1 MNFELTNLSLSA
13 ASTQKCDVL
22 VVLVPEGVKPAKDA
36 VSAILAQA
44 LKSGDLELKAGKS
57 LQIYASPLIAA
68 RRVVLA
74 GCGDGSA
81 RSVRLA
87 VAGLANVLKSP
98 KIKKAVLCF
107 AGHATAEAVAAAVQ
121 CCAEASYV
129 YTTTKTK
136 AEPLALNRV
145 VIGVEDSSKL
155 KGAFDAA
162 CAIATGVAFARE
174 WANRPANH
182 ATPTMLAQAAKE
194 LAVSGITC
202 KVHGPAEVA
211 KLGMGAFMAVAQ
223 GSSEQLRFIEL
234 RYNGAAKSEAPVVL
248 VGKGITFDTG
258 GISLKPAAEMDEM
271 KFDMGGAASV
281 LGVFRALAESRPAVN
296 VVGLI
301 PACENMPDGHAVKPG
316 DVVTSMNG
324 QTIEILNTDAEG
336 RLVLCDAITYAA
348 RFKPRALVDIATL
361 TGACV
366 IALGNQRSGLFASD
380 DALAAQLQSAGDAAH
395 DLCWRMPLD
404 DEYGEGLRS
413 NFADVANVAGR
424 AGGAITAAKFL
435 QRFTAGM
442 PWAHLDIAGTAW
454 KSGAA
459 KGATG
464 RPVGLLM
471 HYLMSVAGD
480 GKAAKV
486 VKTVKAAKVSVNKS
500 GTAKAAT
507 KPRAKPAAPRKTV

>member
-1 MNFELTNLSLSA
+1 MNFELTTLSLAA
-13 ASTQKCDVL
+13 ASSQKCDAL
-22 VVLVPEGVKPAKDA
+22 VVLVPEGVKPGKDA

-57 LQIYASPLIAA
+57 LQIYASPLLAA
-68 RRVVLA
+68 RRVVLVGA
-74 GCGDGSA
+74 GDGSVRA
-81 RSVRLA
+81 VRQALASV
-87 VAGLANVLKSP
+87 ANVLKSP
-98 KIKKAVLCF
+98 KVKKAVVVF
-107 AGHATAEAVAAAVQ
+107 AGKSGADVVTTAVQ
-121 CCAEASYV
+121 CCAELGYV
-129 YTTTKTK
+129 YTTTKSK
-136 AEPLALNRV
+136 AEPVALARLI
-145 VIGVEDSSKL
+145 IGVEDAAKV
-155 KGAFDAA
+155 KPAFDMA
-162 CAIATGVAFARE
+162 CAVAKGVAFARE

-182 ATPTMLAQAAKE
+182 ATPTLLANAARG
-194 LAVSGITC
+194 LVTTGITC

-211 KLGMGAFMAVAQ
+211 RLGMGAFMAVAQ
-223 GSSEQLRFIEL
+223 GSAEQLRFIEL

-281 LGVFRALAESRPAVN
+281 LGVFTALAEARPAIN

-301 PACENMPDGHAVKPG
+301 PACENMPDGKAIKPG

-366 IALGNQRSGLFASD
+366 IALGNQRSGMFSSD
-380 DALAAQLQSAGDAAH
+380 ETLAAQLQSAGDAAQ
-395 DLCWRMPLD
+395 DLCWRLPLD
-404 DEYGEGLRS
+404 EEYGEGLRS

-435 QRFTAGM
+435 QRFTGTI

-471 HYLMSVAGD
+471 HFLAGLAAGD
-480 GKAAKV
+480 
-486 VKTVKAAKVSVNKS
+486 
-500 GTAKAAT
+500 
-507 KPRAKPAAPRKTV
+507 KPARKAPRKTAASVNKAV

>member
-1 MNFELTNLSLSA
+1 M
-13 ASTQKCDVL
+13 
-22 VVLVPEGVKPAKDA
+22 
-36 VSAILAQA
+36 ILA
-44 LKSGDLELKAGKS
+44 GT
-57 LQIYASPLIAA
+57 
-68 RRVVLA
+68 
-74 GCGDGSA
+74 GDGSV
-81 RSVRLA
+81 RSVRQALA
-87 VAGLANVLKSP
+87 GVANVLKSP
-98 KIKKAVLCF
+98 KVKKAVVLL
-107 AGHATAEAVAAAVQ
+107 AGKASAEDVAVTVQ
-121 CCAEASYV
+121 CCADLSYV
-129 YTTTKTK
+129 YTATKTK
-136 AEPLALNRV
+136 AEPVALSRV
-145 VIGVEDSSKL
+145 VVGVEDSSKV
-155 KGAFDAA
+155 KTAFDTA
-162 CAIATGVAFARE
+162 CAIAKGVGLARE

-182 ATPTMLAQAAKE
+182 ATPTLLANAAKG
-194 LAVSGITC
+194 LATNGITC

-211 KLGMGAFMAVAQ
+211 RLGMGAFLAVAQ
-223 GSSEQLRFIEL
+223 GSAEQLRFIEL
-234 RYNGAAKSEAPVVL
+234 RYNGAAKSQAPVVL

-281 LGVFRALAESRPAVN
+281 LGVFCALAELRPAVN

-301 PACENMPDGHAVKPG
+301 PACENMPDGKAVKPG

-366 IALGNQRSGLFASD
+366 IALGNQRSGLFASND
-380 DALAAQLQSAGDAAH
+380 ELAAQLQSAGDAAQ

-404 DEYGEGLRS
+404 EEYGEGLRS

-435 QRFTAGM
+435 QRFTGTI

-471 HYLMSVAGD
+471 HYLVGVAAE
-480 GKAAKV
+480 KSSAKP
-486 VKTVKAAKVSVNKS
+486 S
-500 GTAKAAT
+500 
-507 KPRAKPAAPRKTV
+507 AKPAAKAPRKTAAARKTA